1 MTPAADEENIVFGN
15 LAGDLFSLNRTDGTL
30 NWKTKFRGVLNTTPL
45 VTNNLIIVPEV
56 FFSFHLVDKKDGS
69 IIKDFYLDGR
79 AKYSPVYFK
88 GILFIGYDNGNLSAY
103 EFVE

>member
-1 MTPAADEENIVFGN
+1 MSPMNEMEH
-15 LAGDLFSLNRTDGTL
+15 LGDYINGKFVKPGKTDGTL
-30 NWKTKFRGVLNTTPL
+30 NWKTKFRGVLNATPL
-45 VTNNLIIVPEV
+45 VTKNMIIVPEV

-79 AKYSPVYFK
+79 AKYSPVYYK